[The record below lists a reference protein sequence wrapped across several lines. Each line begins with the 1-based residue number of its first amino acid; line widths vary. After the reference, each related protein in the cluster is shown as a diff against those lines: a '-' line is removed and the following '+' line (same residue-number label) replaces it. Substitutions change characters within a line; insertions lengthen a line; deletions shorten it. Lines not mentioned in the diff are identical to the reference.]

1 MYKMANEDELQKYM
15 TLIEYYKEQLK
26 TLEYQFS
33 LIQSTINDQTKA
45 KITLEKLNNVKND
58 SELLLPIGGGT
69 FINASLQNSS
79 KVLYDVGEGIVIEKT
94 IEDTIKNVDKRIIEL
109 QQTEEKISKMAQQIQ
124 DEATNAQNQAEKI
137 LSQNQK

>member
-1 MYKMANEDELQKYM
+1 MTKEDELQKYM

-45 KITLEKLNNVKND
+45 RITLEKLNGVKND
-58 SELLLPIGGGT
+58 SELLLPIGGGA
-69 FINASLQNSS
+69 FINATLQNSS
-79 KVLYDVGEGIVIEKT
+79 KVLYDIGDGIVIEKT
-94 IEDTIKNVDKRIIEL
+94 IEDAIKNVDKRTIEL

-124 DEATNAQNQAEKI
+124 DEATDAQNKAETI
-137 LSQNQK
+137 LSQKQK

>member
-1 MYKMANEDELQKYM
+1 MSNEDELQKYM

-45 KITLEKLNNVKND
+45 KITLEKLNGVKND
-58 SELLLPIGGGT
+58 SELLLPIGGGA
-69 FINASLQNSS
+69 FINATLQNSS
-79 KVLYDVGEGIVIEKT
+79 KVLYDIGEGVVIEKT
-94 IEDTIKNVDKRIIEL
+94 IEDTIKNVDKRIKEL
-109 QQTEEKISKMAQQIQ
+109 QQTEDKISKMAQQIQ
-124 DEATNAQNQAEKI
+124 EEATNAQNQAEKI

>member
-1 MYKMANEDELQKYM
+1 MANEDELQKYL

-33 LIQSTINDQTKA
+33 LIQTTINDQTKA
-45 KITLEKLNNVKND
+45 KITLEKLNGVKND

-69 FINASLQNSS
+69 FINATLQNSS
-79 KVLYDVGEGIVIEKT
+79 KVLYDIGEGIVIEKT
-94 IEDTIKNVDKRIIEL
+94 IEDTITDVDKRIKEL

-124 DEATNAQNQAEKI
+124 DEATDAQNRAERI
-137 LSQNQK
+137 LSQKQK